1 MITHRMA
8 GPSEWDKPTGIR
20 RDAIDKQTSLYQALP
35 ACHGKNHQRLRDVDG
50 GFHRMCF
57 QRTVRGC
64 STNRESV
71 ADLGETVSPCFFV
84 LPFQI
89 VLNLQAFIH
98 GSLRGPF
105 PLCSPKGRLHKCI
118 LRRWPALR
126 FILAAALHRV
136 FQPSK
141 RIPSRFI
148 DVGFWLCFFIYSF
161 TVYAVIH

>member
-1 MITHRMA
+1 MITHRKA
-8 GPSEWDKPTGIR
+8 GPSEWDTPAGIR
-20 RDAIDKQTSLYQALP
+20 RDAIDEQTSLYQALP

-98 GSLRGPF
+98 GSLSRPF
-105 PLCSPKGRLHKCI
+105 PLMQPKGA
-118 LRRWPALR
+118 PA
-126 FILAAALHRV
+126 
-136 FQPSK
+136 
-141 RIPSRFI
+141 
-148 DVGFWLCFFIYSF
+148 
-161 TVYAVIH
+161 